1 MKVQFI
7 ESPVPSCNQVIGGIF
22 KLCIEGEFLMINSDP
37 FSSFSERQ
45 TAQPSQRLVP
55 QNDLSYV
62 RGDTAI
68 GLEYITIS
76 TLLARTVEQFGAQP
90 AVVFREQS
98 IRWTW
103 HDLNHK
109 VDELAAALLSL
120 GITQSDRVGIWSPNR
135 FEWLITQF
143 ATARI
148 GAVLVNINPAYR
160 LSELE
165 YALNKVQ
172 MKALITAEAF
182 KSSNYIQML
191 RTLAPELD
199 ECEAG
204 KLNSAKLP
212 HLKILIK
219 TGATASPGF
228 YTYDEVLALKG
239 SAQTARLLA
248 ISQALSPD
256 DAINIQFTSG
266 TTGHPKGATLSHHNI
281 VNNAIS
287 VARAMRLTRHDKLCI
302 PVPLYHCF
310 GMVLGVLACV
320 SSGATMVFPSEAFDP
335 LLTLDT
341 VSKEGC
347 TALHG
352 VPTMFIAM
360 LDHAEFARFDL
371 KTLRTG
377 IMAGAPCPIET
388 MKKVVSAMYMKEVT
402 IAYGMTET
410 SPVSFQSET
419 DDPLD
424 KRVSTVGRILP
435 HLEVKIV
442 NEAGHTVKVNEK
454 GELCTR
460 GYSVMKGYWND
471 AEKTAE
477 TIREGWMHT
486 GDLAVIDELG
496 YCNIVGRVKDMIIR
510 GGENVYPREIEEF
523 LFRHPAVKEVQ
534 AFGVPDKKYGEE
546 LAVWIVTKPNQLV
559 TQEAII
565 DFCKGQIAHFKIP
578 RYVKFVDEMPMTVTG
593 KPQKFIMRKLMMA
606 DLGLE
611 EQITA

>member
-1 MKVQFI
+1 M
-7 ESPVPSCNQVIGGIF
+7 
-22 KLCIEGEFLMINSDP
+22 NSNP
-37 FSSFSERQ
+37 FSSFSDQSTLR
-45 TAQPSQRLVP
+45 TSSSNQRLQP
-55 QNDLSYV
+55 QDDLAYV
-62 RGDTAI
+62 RGDSLV

-76 TLLARTVEQFGAQP
+76 TFLARTVAQFGPLP
-90 AVVFREQS
+90 AAVFPEQS

-103 HDLNHK
+103 HDLNSK

-135 FEWLITQF
+135 FEWLVTQF

-148 GAVLVNINPAYR
+148 GAILVNINPAYR

-172 MKALITAEAF
+172 MKALITAETF
-182 KSSNYIQML
+182 KSSNYIEML
-191 RTLAPELD
+191 RTLAPELS

-204 KLNSAKLP
+204 KLSSVKLP

-219 TGATASPGF
+219 TGEAISPGF
-228 YTYDEVLALKG
+228 FRYSDVLALKG
-239 SAQTARLLA
+239 PAQTARLQE
-248 ISQALSPD
+248 ISSALSPD

-287 VARAMRLTRHDKLCI
+287 VARAMRLTQQDKLCI

-320 SSGATMVFPSEAFDP
+320 SSGATMVFPGEAFDP
-335 LLTLDT
+335 RTTLDT
-341 VSKEGC
+341 VSKERC

-360 LDHAEFARFDL
+360 LENPEFARFDL

-388 MKKVVSAMYMKEVT
+388 MKKVVSAMHMREVT

-410 SPVSFQSET
+410 SPVSFQSEA
-419 DDPLD
+419 DDPVD

-435 HLEVKIV
+435 HLEVKVV
-442 NEAGHTVKVNEK
+442 NEAGRTVKVNEK

-477 TIREGWMHT
+477 AIHEGWMHT

-523 LFRHPAVKEVQ
+523 LFRHPAIQDVQ

-546 LAVWIVTKPNQLV
+546 LAVWVIIKPNQV
-559 TQEAII
+559 TTQEAIVE
-565 DFCKGQIAHFKIP
+565 FCKGQIAHFKIP
-578 RYVKFVDEMPMTVTG
+578 RYVKFVSEMPMTVTG
-593 KPQKFIMRKLMMA
+593 KPQKFIMRKLMMTE
-606 DLGLE
+606 LGLQ
-611 EQITA
+611 EQLTA